1 MARYFRDLGKGHPFE
16 GSFPGYSVL
25 ANTSDQEGYGGTTVH
40 AMGYVNMHHIPSRET
55 PNRFEPG
62 SEGSVDGNKT
72 ELFNHT
78 PAELT
83 VNTMYADKRVR
94 PHMMTLMALAKMDHP
109 DADIVASDTLS
120 HFSSKLS
127 QNAHKRGLVK
137 ANYDNPDMR
146 SSGSSRDSHSV
157 FTGTEADARRAT
169 GAEVWQSIEELTPS
183 HVMAGKQ
190 FLKQMLRPGTTRKQ
204 TPRVES
210 EQMQLPGMESK

>member
-1 MARYFRDLGKGHPFE
+1 MARYFKDLGKGYAHG

-25 ANTSDQEGYGGTTVH
+25 ADTPDSEGYGGTTVH
-40 AMGYVNMHHIPSRET
+40 AMGYVNMHHVPASET
-55 PNRFEPG
+55 PNRFEPK
-62 SEGSVDGNKT
+62 SEGSFDGNKT
-72 ELFNHT
+72 ELFTHT

-109 DADIVASDTLS
+109 DAEIVASDTLS

-137 ANYDNPDMR
+137 ANYDNPDML
-146 SSGSSRDSHSV
+146 SSGGSRDSHSV
-157 FTGTEADARRAT
+157 YTGTVADARRAT
-169 GAEVWQSIEELTPS
+169 GADTWQGIKEIPHSE
-183 HVMAGKQ
+183 VMAGKQ

-210 EQMQLPGMESK
+210 EQLKLPGI